1 MIFLL
6 AVAIWL
12 KNRYRTV
19 YDIKEKCG
27 KSKDFMGSCKEK
39 RRKMD
44 VGGRQ
49 DIDCCITK
57 VFSDV
62 KFLYIY

>member
-1 MIFLL
+1 M
-6 AVAIWL
+6 
-12 KNRYRTV
+12 
-19 YDIKEKCG
+19 E
-27 KSKDFMGSCKEK
+27 SCKEK

-62 KFLYIY
+62 TFLYIKNGGHYQRSGEP